1 MQARID
7 NAGAWTVDPEYIALD
22 LDASMEISSQESIPL
37 EDSVFIG

>member
-22 LDASMEISSQESIPL
+22 LDASIEMPSQESIPL
-37 EDSVFIG
+37 DDSVLIG